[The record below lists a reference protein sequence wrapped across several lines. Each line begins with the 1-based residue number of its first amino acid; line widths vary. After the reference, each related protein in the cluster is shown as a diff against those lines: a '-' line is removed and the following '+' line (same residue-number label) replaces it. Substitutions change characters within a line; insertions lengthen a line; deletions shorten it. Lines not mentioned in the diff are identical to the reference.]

1 MKISVKLDMVQKVKI
16 KYPSF
21 DIDTAEYPELE
32 GKTLDQIRFYIEKHA
47 HQMHSTE
54 DKYDSLQEQ
63 MAAGARTVV
72 LKKYLDESEF
82 YITSDDEDVIESF
95 DQSVVA

>member
-1 MKISVKLDMVQKVKI
+1 MKICVKLDMVQKVKI
-16 KYPSF
+16 KYPAF

-32 GKTLDQIRFYIEKHA
+32 GKTLDQIRSYIEKHA
-47 HQMHSTE
+47 HQMHSTDE
-54 DKYDSLQEQ
+54 KYNSLQEQ
-63 MAAGARTVV
+63 MGAGSRTIV

-95 DQSVVA
+95 DEPAVA